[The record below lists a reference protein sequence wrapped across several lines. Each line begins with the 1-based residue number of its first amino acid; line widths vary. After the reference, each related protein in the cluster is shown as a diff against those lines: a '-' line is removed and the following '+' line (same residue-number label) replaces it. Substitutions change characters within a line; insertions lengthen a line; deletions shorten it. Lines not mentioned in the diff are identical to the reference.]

1 MPCGDVAAGGT
12 PRGVVLADGALNCT
26 LSGIGFTISLFI
38 ANLAFPDVQRTE
50 MASLA
55 VLIAS
60 VVSAGR
66 GYVALRWASG
76 SADVQPDHV

>member
-1 MPCGDVAAGGT
+1 
-12 PRGVVLADGALNCT
+12 
-26 LSGIGFTISLFI
+26 
-38 ANLAFPDVQRTE
+38 VQRTE

-60 VVSAGR
+60 VVSDGP
-66 GYVALRWASG
+66 GYVAVRWASG

>member
-1 MPCGDVAAGGT
+1 
-12 PRGVVLADGALNCT
+12 
-26 LSGIGFTISLFI
+26 LSGIGFTISLLI

-60 VVSAGR
+60 VVSDGP
-66 GYVALRWASG
+66 GYVAVRWASG